1 MAEAANSSN
10 FNNVVIMEQVKTLRE
25 IKEMIKNQNKDKQ
38 AKADSTPQATKL
50 EDKKA
55 LGDLNENLQ
64 NLNKAIISNIKTL
77 QKQGEAGLNS
87 MQPKAIPK
95 GIAEQS
101 GLRKLLLGTQSQD
114 EIKKG
119 SWFQK
124 VEDTTGVKVGKYS
137 PSQALGN
144 MLSRREQRQADEK
157 AATEDARKK
166 REERAKEKADF
177 ITAEVANSKRGIALK
192 NLKGEE
198 YSKDDAAK
206 RFEQIKEKEEE
217 LLKVQQKIFEQMK
230 AGYDPKKKD
239 QKEKLKIEGELNELD
254 PRRKAQ
260 ANKAPVIIQQNS
272 PTTSA
277 IGIAAN
283 DPGHPE
289 SAQQSLFK
297 AEHLHNADPKQNK
310 TEVFLESIAN
320 TLKESL
326 DVQRETLKKMA
337 GGGGEG
343 GDNGGGTGK
352 GMFSGMSGIAKNLLA
367 FSAALFIT
375 AKALQEFASVTW
387 GGLFKGVLA
396 MTGLVIATNKLKD
409 SDASKTLLALGAS
422 LYIVSKALENFNNVN
437 WGSMIKGAIAL
448 GGLVLLAKAV
458 KDNDAWKT
466 LLALGASLYLVAKGL
481 NAFNDVEWGSLVKG
495 GIALLGLVG
504 ITKMLSSSTSDM
516 FKAALG
522 LGALGAAI
530 YVIGKAL
537 DSFAEVEWGSIL
549 KAGVVIGGLALM
561 GEMLGAA
568 AIPMAL
574 GAVGLG
580 LLGGAIWV
588 IGKALEMFQ
597 DLDWETIGKAFV
609 AITGLGVLGAIA
621 GVAAPLI
628 LLGAAAIGAMGLA
641 LLPFAAAMAIAGPAM
656 DQFADGMERLSKISG
671 SGILELAGA
680 LGALSVA
687 MVAFAAGNAI
697 AGLGNLV
704 SNFLSIGGDSPV
716 EQLLKISKA
725 GPGVAQAADGLNQIG
740 KAMEVFAKV
749 PKDAME
755 AVNDF
760 PWVRATA
767 FVAAGGKMSV
777 TTPEKTSVGVM
788 NASKSNED
796 MKAENASG
804 GNGGGNTNIVSAPQT
819 SVVNNNTIASQRS
832 PIRNRDSTMNS
843 YISSRYAT

>member
-50 EDKKA
+50 EDKKM

-64 NLNKAIISNIKTL
+64 NLNKAIVSNIKTL

-124 VEDTTGVKVGKYS
+124 VEDTTGLKVGKYS

-157 AATEDARKK
+157 AAEEDARKK
-166 REERAKEKADF
+166 REERAKEKQDF

-198 YSKDDAAK
+198 YAKDDAAK

-289 SAQQSLFK
+289 AAQQSLFK
-297 AEHLHNADPKQNK
+297 AEHLHNVDPKQNK

-343 GDNGGGTGK
+343 GDNGGGGIGK

-375 AKALQEFASVTW
+375 AKALEEFAHVTW
-387 GGLFKGVLA
+387 GGLFKGALA

-422 LYIVSKALENFNNVN
+422 LWIISKALQNFASVE
-437 WGSMIKGAIAL
+437 WESILKGGVALAGLVAIAKMVDGPKSALGLIAL
-448 GGLVLLAKAV
+448 GGALWVVGKALQTF
-458 KDNDAWKT
+458 A
-466 LLALGASLYLVAKGL
+466 
-481 NAFNDVEWGSLVKG
+481 DVEWSSIIKG
-495 GIALLGLVG
+495 GVALGGLIALGTLAG
-504 ITKMLSSSTSDM
+504 
-516 FKAALG
+516 
-522 LGALGAAI
+522 GA
-530 YVIGKAL
+530 V
-537 DSFAEVEWGSIL
+537 AEL
-549 KAGVVIGGLALM
+549 
-561 GEMLGAA
+561 
-568 AIPMAL
+568 AL

-580 LLGGAIWV
+580 LLGGALWV
-588 IGKALEMFQ
+588 VGKALEMFQ

-609 AITGLGVLGAIA
+609 AITGLGVIGAVA
-621 GVAAPLI
+621 GIAAPLI